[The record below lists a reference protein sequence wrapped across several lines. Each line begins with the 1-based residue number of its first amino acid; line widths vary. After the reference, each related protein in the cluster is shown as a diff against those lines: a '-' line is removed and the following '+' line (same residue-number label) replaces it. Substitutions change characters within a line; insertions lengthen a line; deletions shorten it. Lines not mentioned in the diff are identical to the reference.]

1 MHPDELPALAKELAP
16 APRIALD
23 IEGDGFH
30 RYRARLCTLQLA
42 AVQLDAVQLGA
53 VQLGA
58 VQLGADE
65 AVRVVDTLRIEE
77 LAPLA
82 ALLGEGG
89 PVKVVHDA
97 SFDARMLARRGIT
110 LARVFDTSIAARF
123 LGESATGLA
132 SLLARHLGVTL
143 VKEEQQGDWGA
154 RPLSPEQLDY
164 LVADVTH
171 LLPLAA
177 LLEAR
182 LREADL
188 IEEVQ
193 EETRYM
199 LARALEPEPV
209 REPWTRIKGA
219 RDLPPSALALLSA
232 LADVREREAERR
244 DVPPFRVAPNGALF
258 EAARRDVRE
267 IGPLRQVRGLRGLDD
282 DALASAIALS
292 ERGPPLEEE
301 PAAPP
306 PEERAR
312 RRAREKALSTWRR
325 AEAERRGVNEQ
336 AVLPGHCLRDLA
348 GADGASLDVLAQV
361 EGLGAKRIERYGG
374 ALIALLG

>member
-1 MHPDELPALAKELAP
+1 VHPDELPVLAGELAETS
-16 APRIALD
+16 RVALD

-30 RYRARLCTLQLA
+30 RYRARLCTLQL
-42 AVQLDAVQLGA
+42 GA
-53 VQLGA
+53 GETVA
-58 VQLGADE
+58 
-65 AVRVVDTLRIEE
+65 VVDTLAVSG

-123 LGESATGLA
+123 LGETATGLA
-132 SLLARHLGVTL
+132 SLLSRHLGVTL

-154 RPLSPEQLDY
+154 RPLSPEQIDY

-171 LLPLAA
+171 LVPLAA

-182 LREADL
+182 LEACDL
-188 IEEVQ
+188 IEEVH

-199 LARALEPEPV
+199 LARALDPEPV

-219 RDLPPSALALLSA
+219 RELSPTSLALLAA

-244 DVPPFRVAPNGALF
+244 DVPPFRIAPNGALF

-267 IGPLRQVRGLRGLDD
+267 VGQLRRIRGLRGLDEE
-282 DALASAIALS
+282 ALASAIALS
-292 ERGPPLEEE
+292 ERGPPVEEE

-325 AEAERRGVNEQ
+325 TEAERRGINEQ

-348 GADGASLDVLAQV
+348 GFNGVGLDALARV
-361 EGLGAKRIERYGG
+361 DGLGAKRIDRYGG
-374 ALIALLG
+374 ALIALLQ